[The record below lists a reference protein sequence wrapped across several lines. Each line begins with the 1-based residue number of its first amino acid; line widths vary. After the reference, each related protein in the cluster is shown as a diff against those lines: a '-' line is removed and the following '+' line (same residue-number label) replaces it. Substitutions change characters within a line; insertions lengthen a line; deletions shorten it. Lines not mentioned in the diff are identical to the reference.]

1 MRKKEREE
9 IAAKIGMLGMEKK
22 HSPSQSYFDALLRKK
37 LFQLVDSSVLDEI
50 ESIDF
55 GRKGK

>member
-1 MRKKEREE
+1 
-9 IAAKIGMLGMEKK
+9 MLGMEKK

-55 GRKGK
+55 GRKSK